1 VKEVAVIDPIA
12 PRVVYSL
19 TLAVDARP
27 DPTGL
32 PGGAALQKLLNGLVF
47 MGLLGCVAAVV
58 VGGATWFVGA
68 QANNFSA
75 SMGGRRAVLA
85 GMVGALVIGAAA
97 AIVNFFFAA
106 GSTVS

>member
-1 VKEVAVIDPIA
+1 MIPAAALSALTSGRVGALLAEV
-12 PRVVYSL
+12 S
-19 TLAVDARP
+19 TRP

-47 MGLLGCVAAVV
+47 LGLLGCVAAVV
-58 VGGATWFVGA
+58 AGGATWFVGS
-68 QANNFSA
+68 QAGNFAA

-97 AIVNFFFAA
+97 AIVNFFFDA
-106 GSTVS
+106 GSAVR